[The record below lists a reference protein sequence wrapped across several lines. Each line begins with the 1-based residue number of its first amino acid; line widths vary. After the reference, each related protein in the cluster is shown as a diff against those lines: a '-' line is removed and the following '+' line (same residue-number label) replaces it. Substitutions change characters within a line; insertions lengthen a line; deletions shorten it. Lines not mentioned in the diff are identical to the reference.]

1 MSEVCANIQSYC
13 NYPLPQLQLS
23 LNSVFFFQVNEV
35 KRARFLLAD
44 GAFSFGVLRPG
55 SARSSD
61 FPFSLLSYWVLPC
74 QIWKLGL
81 IQLKHLHFLKWKSIY
96 IFHLNLAD
104 NFEEG
109 LEFPIRL
116 CQWVKFIRSF
126 IRYRKYSRQNV
137 FFFNRKTFL

>member
-1 MSEVCANIQSYC
+1 MSEVCASIQSNC

-61 FPFSLLSYWVLPC
+61 FPFSLLSYWGLPC

-81 IQLKHLHFLKWKSIY
+81 MQLTPPFFKMEINIY
-96 IFHLNLAD
+96 ISF
-104 NFEEG
+104 
-109 LEFPIRL
+109 
-116 CQWVKFIRSF
+116 KF
-126 IRYRKYSRQNV
+126 
-137 FFFNRKTFL
+137 